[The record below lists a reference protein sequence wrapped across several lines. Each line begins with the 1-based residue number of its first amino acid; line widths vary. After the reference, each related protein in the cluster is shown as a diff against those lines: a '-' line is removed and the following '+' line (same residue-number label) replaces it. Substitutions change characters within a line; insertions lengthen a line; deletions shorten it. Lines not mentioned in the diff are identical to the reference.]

1 MFVKSLYTKYF
12 LKNYGV
18 PEKDSTSN
26 CTTYALTNSAPVI
39 TRTYSS
45 FKQREAKL
53 VPWVPHQGTVF
64 TKGSKNG
71 FGPIFCLFL
80 LMLSVTSIKMAPIPD
95 LKVPVIWVLGGPGSG
110 KGTQCDRIVA
120 KYGFTHLSSGD
131 LLRAEVASGSARGK
145 ELTAIMERGELVPV
159 EVVLELLKEAIIK
172 ALPTSTGFLIDGYP
186 REKEQGILF
195 EKNVAP
201 VNLVLYFEASDETLV
216 KRLMGRA
223 LTSGRVDDNEETIKK
238 RLHTF
243 NTHNDQ
249 VIAQYPDK
257 LKKVRTQK
265 LNNTWCLYEKIRLIS

>member
-1 MFVKSLYTKYF
+1 M
-12 LKNYGV
+12 
-18 PEKDSTSN
+18 
-26 CTTYALTNSAPVI
+26 LTRVE
-39 TRTYSS
+39 TR
-45 FKQREAKL
+45 FA
-53 VPWVPHQGTVF
+53 PWVPEHHTIF
-64 TKGSKNG
+64 CKGSKHG
-71 FGPIFCLFL
+71 LGPILYLFL
-80 LMLSVTSIKMAPIPD
+80 LMLPVTSVEMAPIPN
-95 LKVPVIWVLGGPGSG
+95 LKVPIIWVLGGPGSG
-110 KGTQCDRIVA
+110 KGTQCDKIVA

-131 LLRAEVASGSARGK
+131 LLRAEVASGSPRGK
-145 ELTAIMERGELVPV
+145 ELSDIMERGELVPV

-172 ALPTSTGFLIDGYP
+172 ALPTSKGFLIDGYP

-201 VNLVLYFEASDETLV
+201 VNLVLFFDASDETLV

-257 LKKVRTQK
+257 LKRVSLSTVTYVI
-265 LNNTWCLYEKIRLIS
+265 LDLSYSCCV